1 MDRDPLRIR
10 KLIYIL
16 FTEVCKLMSVQPNT
30 ALSHQEKSI
39 GREMNSVPDA
49 EYLGIPDRRCSPS
62 MFCVMTICTR
72 PTSTR
77 RASAMCVRVG
87 RASSHDT
94 FMSGLR
100 LRFSRVQT
108 PLGPR
113 KSGMPAEVLMPAP
126 VCTTER
132 SAAIRQRV
140 TNRTRRS

>member
-1 MDRDPLRIR
+1 ME
-10 KLIYIL
+10 IYVGAA
-16 FTEVCKLMSVQPNT
+16 FSAPGKSDEVCKEVDP
-30 ALSHQEKSI
+30 
-39 GREMNSVPDA
+39 VPD
-49 EYLGIPDRRCSPS
+49 EKYLGIPDRRCSPS
-62 MFCVMTICTR
+62 MFCVMTIWTR

-87 RASSHDT
+87 CASSHDT

-126 VCTTER
+126 VCTTQHG
-132 SAAIRQRV
+132 AAIRQRIADI
-140 TNRTRRS
+140 TL